1 MAIEF
6 LKKASKT
13 PQSGEEE
20 TVRIV
25 EEMLQ
30 AIESTGEEKVREY
43 TKTLDKY
50 SGNVVVTP
58 EEIAKSASS
67 LSKKIKDDIKFAC
80 NRVRTFAKKQ
90 LESITEFES
99 EIGTRS
105 LLRTEKDPDG
115 NSRVLCSGRTL
126 CPCSFSNNE
135 HHNSQGCRS

>member
-6 LKKASKT
+6 LKKAVKT

-25 EEMLQ
+25 QEMLQ
-30 AIESTGEEKVREY
+30 AIESAGEEKVMEY

-67 LSKKIKDDIKFAC
+67 LSNHIKDDINFAY
-80 NRVRTFAKKQ
+80 NRVRTFAQNQ

-99 EIGTRS
+99 
-105 LLRTEKDPDG
+105 
-115 NSRVLCSGRTL
+115 
-126 CPCSFSNNE
+126 
-135 HHNSQGCRS
+135 